1 MLYSKKELEM
11 VKNIIDG
18 EVPEDYISILSKL
31 IEDDLPSVSN
41 MVDKAIVGNRK
52 KHILLAKIE
61 YIDDEGN
68 LIEYGYAIKIENE
81 KRTYFILDSVYYL
94 NENGT
99 IPVSMLKRIVEL
111 SEIGY
116 VLKHNVENEIY
127 KLKV

>member
-1 MLYSKKELEM
+1 MLYSKKELDM

-18 EVPEDYISILSKL
+18 EVPEDCISILSKL

-68 LIEYGYAIKIENE
+68 HIEYGYAIKIENE

-116 VLKHNVENEIY
+116 VLKNNVEKEIY